1 MICFRC
7 HFDRYMALSCRGL
20 AVAQPYHEQKLA
32 AQHHRV
38 AERIRR
44 TRMPVN
50 YTNRKGLTYTL
61 YRGQTKT
68 GKPRYYFARAGQG
81 QDEPVMELPPGFTI
95 SESVNGVVSLVKDR
109 PSLIQPE
116 ELAAIEMTVQQH
128 PEARRYRVAVKGN
141 RIEVYEQVGPDYN
154 ALVSELH
161 IPGLSRPGL
170 AEELRALEERHA
182 RFTPVL
188 RFTLLD
194 PKQRRFG
201 SERMSSLGGIDDWLE
216 LGQTGPVTELARAL
230 IPTLGTE
237 QFFELW

>member
-1 MICFRC
+1 
-7 HFDRYMALSCRGL
+7 
-20 AVAQPYHEQKLA
+20 
-32 AQHHRV
+32 
-38 AERIRR
+38 
-44 TRMPVN
+44 MPVS
-50 YTNRKGLTYTL
+50 YTNRKGVTYML
-61 YRGQTKT
+61 YRGRTRT
-68 GKPRYYFARAGQG
+68 GKPRYYFGRLGQG
-81 QDEPVMELPPGFTI
+81 QGEPVSELPPGYTI

-116 ELAAIEMTVQQH
+116 EVEAVEQAVQQH
-128 PEARRYRVAVKGN
+128 PEAHRYRVAVKGN

-154 ALVSELH
+154 ELVSELN

-182 RFTPVL
+182 HYTPVL

-194 PKQRRFG
+194 RMQRRYG
-201 SERMSSLGGIDDWLE
+201 SERMSYLGGIDDWLE
-216 LGQTGPVTELARAL
+216 LGQTGLVAKLAHAL

>member
-1 MICFRC
+1 
-7 HFDRYMALSCRGL
+7 
-20 AVAQPYHEQKLA
+20 
-32 AQHHRV
+32 
-38 AERIRR
+38 
-44 TRMPVN
+44 MPVS

-68 GKPRYYFARAGQG
+68 GKPRYYFGRAGQG
-81 QDEPVMELPPGFTI
+81 QGEAVTELPPGFTI
-95 SESVNGVVSLVKDR
+95 SESVNGVVSLVKER

-116 ELAAIEMTVQQH
+116 EMAAIEAEVQRH
-128 PEARRYRVAVKGN
+128 PEARRYRVAVKHD
-141 RIEVYEQVGPDYN
+141 RIEIYEQVGPDYN

-170 AEELRALEERHA
+170 AEELQALEERHA
-182 RFTPVL
+182 QYTPVL

-201 SERMSSLGGIDDWLE
+201 SERMCYLGSIDGWLE
-216 LGQTGPVTELARAL
+216 LGQTGPVAKLAHAL
-230 IPTLGTE
+230 IPTLGTD